1 MMHTLTHSPKEFAG
15 AVFSSF
21 HGDIEDE
28 PSCLVISCLSS
39 QENRTISDLRCAYR
53 KGG

>member
-1 MMHTLTHSPKEFAG
+1 MHTLTHSIKEFAEV
-15 AVFSSF
+15 VFSSF

-28 PSCLVISCLSS
+28 SSCSVISCLSS
-39 QENRTISDLRCAYR
+39 QEKRTISNLGCNYR

>member
-1 MMHTLTHSPKEFAG
+1 MHTLTHSLKEFAEV
-15 AVFSSF
+15 VFSSF

-28 PSCLVISCLSS
+28 STCSVISCLSS
-39 QENRTISDLRCAYR
+39 RENRTFFDLGCIYR

>member
-1 MMHTLTHSPKEFAG
+1 MMHTLTHSLKEFAG
-15 AVFSSF
+15 VVFSSF

-28 PSCLVISCLSS
+28 SSCSVISCLSS